1 MDIFK
6 QYDVFKEK
14 CSEFPDKLTDRCF
27 SSCSFICHPAAKDI
41 LISVCSEE
49 EAHSNADYICR
60 MRDMLLMSEDGE
72 EWSAFNLT
80 EARRI
85 AEQDGYIYITD
96 LLAEDAFVAED
107 WMINGK
113 NDTVIVSEAY
123 MREKGKRYAPVTPL
137 TNKVLCFKK
146 YSCGFFWKPSA
157 PGTVIRIDKDYIDG
171 CFKEFFD
178 KCSAKLPDLSDS
190 ETIDFKLFGG
200 EITIDVNTTRIRT
213 IELFF
218 TRMNRIAE
226 ILAGNSEILDIC
238 DYEFSPVDFLLE
250 LTAAALAKNGI
261 DISKEKF
268 AAEYYSPILNGRDT
282 EEKLA
287 ALGTRCGNADV
298 DCIKLAFLEA
308 VNAEYAER
316 MEYSAGDS
324 GFYAE
329 NIRRLELGD
338 YTPEEEKFIVSEL
351 LSHKPADYRVFY
363 FANKE
368 YPEEAENLA
377 AIAEFWE
384 VEPLSEEEM
393 ENAVLGAYLLDE
405 NFDEQG
411 RFCAG
416 YEESRILK
424 EQVGKVIDK
433 YGLSNRECI
442 DELEQRMEILD
453 KERRTFNGTLF
464 DTPEEMQLAVKNEAY
479 VQELCENLSALNESE
494 LNALNEH
501 IDNTTLDDST
511 KSKYKLK
518 IKLAMNNVQSAVLEQ
533 KCLKLPIMNLDEIL
547 GLRKKLADE
556 DYPEAVLKPFAA
568 KIRDAFSAAQ
578 TAEIEGMLKS
588 SEDMSDEQLDGVSAK
603 LDSGRYDGAISAFY
617 KNKVEEIKE
626 KNIRAKLHSLTEGFE
641 SFSKEKLSG
650 LIDTLKDS
658 DFPKR
663 LTYPLIKRVTDAL
676 NNYEINEAAK
686 TFEGVGFA
694 DAEQLSKMKSAISE
708 KLFSDE
714 ILAPYIA
721 LVEKREKELLDE
733 ELVEMCAD
741 IENMSQDDL
750 TILRAKITDGD
761 KEFDEQLVS
770 KYLDKITQR
779 DCELKNSEL
788 AELCKYIFSMEQSEL
803 DELKEKLAD
812 EKYDKEFTDV
822 YYRKIAE
829 REQELLVL
837 ELDRLCAGI
846 DDAEIDVLEKLKIRI
861 IDEERYADVCGEYIT
876 AINNR
881 IEAIKLEEY
890 KNIIAGVASMNAEEV
905 EEFRRNAEERRYEI
919 GEALYEESLAAA
931 DERDNVLENQAI
943 EDICGD
949 IESYGFE
956 QAESVRARL
965 AEEGFDP
972 EKIAPYAARIDD
984 RITALHTA
992 ELESYI
998 DGIESMNKEQLIQA
1012 QIKIGEYNGP
1022 SYLKEKYNRI
1032 AESVIADIADR
1043 EIREMCGNIS
1053 ELSAKKSSEL
1063 IRRINTMPLDE
1074 AAKSKYIDALDAHIA
1089 SLKEH
1094 EQREYISHLTGDMS
1108 EYGINAVHLAVPGM
1122 TGLFINKY
1130 DNACNTYVSVGRYE
1144 LPILIHE
1151 GNGGDSFTMT
1161 TEYLHIFNRG
1171 IMKRIKVDDIASF
1184 QAKKTLMNSV
1194 LTAVEKNGETSELPN
1209 ALKKDVIENV
1219 AKALTA
1225 LVSFIHDRRSAEHMK
1240 ELLENAVQE
1249 KAVQAAAMAAPAPT
1263 PVHVVPVPVR
1273 VSASA
1278 GSSGNT
1284 AADNADVTDGT
1295 YDENDSH
1302 AAYETEYR
1310 KAEPHMPDSFKEMSA
1325 PAAAVSDEEGSAPAE
1340 DSEAAEALGLE
1351 ETSVPAPAVESEI
1364 KIKFCDQCGAKI
1376 TSPTA
1381 KFCAE
1386 CGNRLM

>member
-14 CSEFPDKLTDRCF
+14 CSDFPGKLTDRCF
-27 SSCSFICHPAAKDI
+27 SSCSLICHPAAQDV

-96 LLAEDAFVAED
+96 LLAENAFIAED

-113 NDTVIVSEAY
+113 NDTIIVSEAY

-157 PGTVIRIDKDYIDG
+157 PGSIIRIDKDYIDG

-178 KCSAKLPDLSDS
+178 KCSVKLPDLSDS

-218 TRMNRIAE
+218 ARMNRIAE
-226 ILAGNSEILDIC
+226 ILSGNDEILGIC
-238 DYEFSPVDFLLE
+238 DYEFSAIDFLLE

-268 AAEYYSPILNGRDT
+268 EAEYYAPVLNGQDT
-282 EEKLA
+282 EERLS
-287 ALGTRCGNADV
+287 ALGTRCGNADA
-298 DCIKLAFLEA
+298 DCIKLAFLDA
-308 VNAEYAER
+308 VNAEYPEKI
-316 MEYSAGDS
+316 EYSAGDS
-324 GFYAE
+324 GFYSE

-338 YTPEEEKFIVSEL
+338 YTAEEEKFIVSEL

-377 AIAEFWE
+377 AVAEFWE

-393 ENAVLGAYLLDE
+393 ENVVLGAYLLDE

-453 KERRTFNGTLF
+453 RERRTFNGTLF

-533 KCLKLPIMNLDEIL
+533 KCLKLPIMNLDEIA
-547 GLRKKLADE
+547 GLKKKLADE
-556 DYPEAVLKPFAA
+556 NYPEAVLKPFAA
-568 KIRDAFSAAQ
+568 KIRDAFFSAQ
-578 TAEIEGMLKS
+578 TAEIEGILKNS
-588 SEDMSDEQLDGVSAK
+588 GEMSDEQLDGVSAK
-603 LDSGRYDGAISAFY
+603 LDSGRYDSAVSAFY
-617 KNKVEEIKE
+617 KNKVEEIRE
-626 KNIRAKLHSLTEGFE
+626 NNIRVKLHSLADGFE

-663 LTYPLIKRVTDAL
+663 LTYPLIKKVAEAL
-676 NNYEINEAAK
+676 NNYEINEAARL
-686 TFEGVGFA
+686 FEGVGFA
-694 DAEQLSKMKSAISE
+694 DAEQLEKMKSAISE

-714 ILAPYIA
+714 ILAQYTV

-761 KEFDEQLVS
+761 REFDEQLVS
-770 KYLDKITQR
+770 KYLDRITQR

-812 EKYDKEFTDV
+812 EKYDKEFTGV

-846 DDAEIDVLEKLKIRI
+846 DDAELDVLEKLKARI
-861 IDEERYADVCGEYIT
+861 IDDERYADVCDDYI
-876 AINNR
+876 ADINSR

-905 EEFRRNAEERRYEI
+905 EEFRKIAGEKRYEI

-931 DERDNVLENQAI
+931 DERENVLENQAI

-972 EKIAPYAARIDD
+972 AKIAPYAARIDE

-998 DGIESMNKEQLIQA
+998 ADIESMNKEQLIQA

-1032 AESVIADIADR
+1032 AESAIADIADR
-1043 EIREMCGNIS
+1043 EIREMCGNIG
-1053 ELSAKKSSEL
+1053 ELSAKKSGEL

-1074 AAKSKYIDALDAHIA
+1074 TAKSKYIDALDAHIA
-1089 SLKEH
+1089 SLKEQ
-1094 EQREYISHLTGDMS
+1094 EQREYIEHLTGDMS

-1161 TEYLHIFNRG
+1161 TEYLYTFNRG
-1171 IMKRIKVDDIASF
+1171 VMKRIRVDDIASF

-1194 LTAVEKNGETSELPN
+1194 LTAVEKNGDTSELPN

-1219 AKALTA
+1219 AKTLTA

-1249 KAVQAAAMAAPAPT
+1249 KAVQAAAMAAPAAAPVG
-1263 PVHVVPVPVR
+1263 VHVVPVPVS
-1273 VSASA
+1273 VSARSVLD
-1278 GSSGNT
+1278 N
-1284 AADNADVTDGT
+1284 ADNADSANG
-1295 YDENDSH
+1295 SH

-1310 KAEPHMPDSFKEMSA
+1310 RAEPHISDTVEKSA
-1325 PAAAVSDEEGSAPAE
+1325 DVYGAFAADGDVHAVPVQAAAEEPAAPAE
-1340 DSEAAEALGLE
+1340 
-1351 ETSVPAPAVESEI
+1351 TEI
-1364 KIKFCDQCGAKI
+1364 KVKFCDQCGARI